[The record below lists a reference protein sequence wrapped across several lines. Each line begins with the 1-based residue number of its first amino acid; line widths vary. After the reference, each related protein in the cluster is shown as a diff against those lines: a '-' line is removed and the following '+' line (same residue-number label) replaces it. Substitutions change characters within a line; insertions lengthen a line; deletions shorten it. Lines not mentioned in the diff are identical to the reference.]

1 MIEKYIVLRENAVD
15 MSFLMKYC
23 LLGMS
28 KFESEYKEKYISLSK
43 EFFDILSNMNISE
56 EDYKKFKINK
66 LKVMDSIFQVHH
78 EFSEDDEKLELER
91 KLMSWEYDNL
101 QKKED
106 EIASPSVSEIIK
118 TNTVSEEEFFNE

>member
-1 MIEKYIVLRENAVD
+1 
-15 MSFLMKYC
+15 
-23 LLGMS
+23 MS